1 MSASNCFASA
11 CRYCRYFTPEGRR
24 GGHCQQLGVPVQS
37 KWKACCLAIPPFAPS
52 WENTEAVTA
61 AVGVAYGTIAN
72 WPPQTLVLP
81 DILSLE
87 RSLKSTEFPGAA
99 ADATRQ
105 PALRDAKA
113 MLV

>member
-1 MSASNCFASA
+1 MSAPNCFASA

-24 GGHCQQLGVPVQS
+24 GGNCQQLGVPVQG

-52 WENTEAVTA
+52 WENAEAVTA
-61 AVGVAYGTIAN
+61 TVGAAYQTIAS
-72 WPPQTLVLP
+72 WPPQTLVMP

-87 RSLKSTEFPGAA
+87 RSLKSTKLP
-99 ADATRQ
+99 DASPTGTRQ
-105 PALRDAKA
+105 PAIRDAKA

>member
-24 GGHCQQLGVPVQS
+24 GGHCQQLGVPVQG

-52 WENTEAVTA
+52 WENAEAVTA
-61 AVGVAYGTIAN
+61 TVGAAYETIAN

-87 RSLKSTEFPGAA
+87 RSLKSTELPDAA
-99 ADATRQ
+99 PDGNHQTAI
-105 PALRDAKA
+105 RDTKA